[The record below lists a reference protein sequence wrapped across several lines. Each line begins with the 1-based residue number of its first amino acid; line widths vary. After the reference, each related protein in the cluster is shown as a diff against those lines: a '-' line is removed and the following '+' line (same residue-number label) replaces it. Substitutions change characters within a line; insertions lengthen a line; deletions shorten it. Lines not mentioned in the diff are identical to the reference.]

1 MLSNPGSKITNQHL
15 GRKAIVYVRQSTLTQ
30 VRENQEST
38 ARQYGLADEAKR
50 LGWDPASILV
60 IDADQGISGRSAAG
74 RLGYQELVSRV
85 CVGEVGAVFGLEVSR
100 LARSSADLQRL
111 LEFCSLTGTLIVDAD
126 GVYDLQNFNDRLLL
140 GLKGT
145 MSEAELHILA
155 GRLLESKRAAARR
168 GELRFPLPVGYVY
181 DADGHIVMDPDEEI
195 RKAVADVFKA
205 FEETG
210 SSCGVMRSF
219 AGRPFPCRAYGGAW
233 AGQIRWG
240 TLHRGRA
247 LLILSNPIYAGAYAF
262 GRHNYQRVLDPD
274 GRVHTKKA
282 ICSRQDWSVL
292 IKDHHPGYL
301 DWETFLSNEGRLAAN
316 NTNAGSKPPREG
328 PALLQGMVF
337 CGACGHAMATIYPG
351 GKAGYAC
358 PSAQTLRSKKPGCR
372 FVDARAVD
380 GVIAARVLD
389 VVSTEEIRLALA
401 AADEA
406 TVREASRRRAFELQV
421 ERARYEAER
430 AERAF
435 HACEPENRLVARTLE
450 KRWEE
455 KLRSLEEAETAWGRT
470 QTEAKLLPTRPEL
483 EALVAN
489 FERLWNAPS
498 TSIKDRKRILR
509 ILLEDV
515 TLLSEP
521 APGEGIRVGIRWKSG
536 ASEERPARRVTP
548 YRRCTPSSAVELVKR
563 LACRSNEEIAA
574 ELTAAGL
581 STGRGRPFDAVA
593 VKNVR
598 LTYRIPP
605 RSLVCVPG
613 ELTVAAT
620 AALLGVRLGA
630 VYQWISTGKL
640 DVVRDANGRMRV
652 CFTDEV
658 RDTFLEKIAHSR
670 HLKRLSEKLVDGGAV

>member
-1 MLSNPGSKITNQHL
+1 MLNNPGSKITSQHL

-30 VRENQEST
+30 VRENHEST

-50 LGWDPASILV
+50 FGWDPANIMV

-181 DADGHIVMDPDEEI
+181 DADGHIVMDPNEEI

-210 SSCGVMRSF
+210 SSFGAMRAF

-247 LLILSNPIYAGAYAF
+247 LMLLSNPTYAGAYAF

-274 GRVHTKKA
+274 GRVHTKKTS
-282 ICSRQDWSVL
+282 CSRQDWAVL
-292 IKDHHPGYL
+292 IKDHHPAYVE
-301 DWETFLSNEGRLAAN
+301 WETFLSNEERLASN
-316 NTNAGSKPPREG
+316 NTNAGAKPPREG
-328 PALLQGMVF
+328 AALLQGVVF

-351 GKAGYAC
+351 GKPGYAC
-358 PSAQTLRSKKPGCR
+358 PSAQTIRSKKPGCR
-372 FVDARAVD
+372 FVAAGAVD
-380 GVIAARVLD
+380 GVVAARVLE

-406 TVREASRRRAFELQV
+406 AAREVSRRRAFELQI
-421 ERARYEAER
+421 ERARYDAER

-435 HACEPENRLVARTLE
+435 HVCEPENRLVARTLE

-455 KLRSLEEAETAWGRT
+455 KLRALEEAETAWARA
-470 QTEAKLLPTRPEL
+470 QTEAKPLPARSAL
-483 EALVAN
+483 EALVAD
-489 FERLWNAPS
+489 FERLWNAAS

-509 ILLEDV
+509 VLLEDV
-515 TLLSEP
+515 TLNSEP

-536 ASEERPARRVTP
+536 ASEECSARRVTH
-548 YRRCTPSSAVELVKR
+548 YRRCTPPLAVALVKR
-563 LACRSNEEIAA
+563 LSCRSNEEIAD

-581 STGRGRPFDAVA
+581 STGHGRPFDAVA

-598 LTYRIPP
+598 TTYGIPP
-605 RSLVCVPG
+605 RSLDLAPDK
-613 ELTVAAT
+613 LTVAAT
-620 AALLGVRLGA
+620 AMLLGVRLGA
-630 VYQWISTGKL
+630 VYQWIRSGKL
-640 DVVRDANGRMRV
+640 DAATAADGRLRVHFPAAVR
-652 CFTDEV
+652 E
-658 RDTFLEKIAHSR
+658 TFQEKVAHSR
-670 HLKRLSEKLVDGGAV
+670 HLKRQSEKSAVGEAV